1 METWQQGLPT
11 YEVTPGNINIPVI
24 LWLRNLAIAYDMTEY
39 SAARYNL
46 LENGGHWFP
55 GATAK
60 QVAQFDLSAC
70 LKDSPHQDKIPSL
83 LAQTHQMLGGNAVQ
97 RLSQS

>member
-1 METWQQGLPT
+1 MGLPT
-11 YEVTPGNINIPVI
+11 HETTPGNINIPVI
-24 LWLRNLAIAYDMTEY
+24 LWLRNLALAYDMIEY
-39 SAARYNL
+39 GKARYNL

-60 QVAQFDLSAC
+60 NATKFDLKAC
-70 LKDSPHQDKIPSL
+70 LQNSPHGDKIPQI
-83 LAQTHQMLGGNAVQ
+83 LAECDRILGGKAVQ